1 MHLPIHL
8 SIEGRF
14 CLLVGNGPFVRRLI
28 PKLREH
34 GAHLRLVDF
43 PLGAPPIEATPG
55 SVQVCQNPYRREDL
69 DGVFLVVTDAAD
81 PEINARVA
89 ADARTAGILHM
100 RGDLPLAGDFTLPG
114 SQISEPAVPCQPP
127 AHNAKD
133 NNLEKPGAPGKVYL
147 IGAGPGDPG
156 LLTVKGADCLR
167 QADVV
172 LFDAIANPLLVTRYA
187 PHAEKID
194 VGKRKGNYKFNQEDI
209 TRLMLELALQGRN
222 VARLKGGDPT
232 IYGRGGEEARAL
244 FRVGI
249 PFEIVPGVSCVAAVP
264 AYAGIPITDREFG
277 TSFGVY
283 TIHKKDGAGL
293 KEEQWRRMAQG
304 PDTLILLM
312 GKTMLA
318 TVADKL
324 VLHGR
329 PAATPVALI
338 TDGTT
343 SRQKRFIGTLATIVK
358 EVETTSD
365 GAEGPGLIVVGEVV
379 SAYSGMEWFRPGSVE
394 KFGRATDH
402 ETAFALLSQLME
414 GVAA

>member
-1 MHLPIHL
+1 M
-8 SIEGRF
+8 
-14 CLLVGNGPFVRRLI
+14 
-28 PKLREH
+28 
-34 GAHLRLVDF
+34 
-43 PLGAPPIEATPG
+43 
-55 SVQVCQNPYRREDL
+55 
-69 DGVFLVVTDAAD
+69 
-81 PEINARVA
+81 
-89 ADARTAGILHM
+89 
-100 RGDLPLAGDFTLPG
+100 LPG
-114 SQISEPAVPCQPP
+114 VQASESTLRSAPAVKVR
-127 AHNAKD
+127 NSRKT
-133 NNLEKPGAPGKVYL
+133 GRPGKVYL

-167 QADVV
+167 LADVV

-244 FRVGI
+244 CRAGI

-293 KEEQWRRMAQG
+293 NEEQWRRMAQG

-329 PAATPVALI
+329 PTTTPVALI

-343 SRQKRFIGTLATIVK
+343 SRQKRFIGTLTTIVK
-358 EVETTSD
+358 EVETTAD
-365 GAEGPGLIVVGEVV
+365 GSEGPGLIVVGEVV
-379 SAYSGMEWFRPGSVE
+379 SAYSGMEWFHPGSVE
-394 KFGRATDH
+394 KFDRATDH